1 MTGHGAGFCAGY
13 PVPGFMN
20 PGWGRGGG
28 RGRGRGGGGGGWRHR
43 HGYYATGSP
52 GGQRPWI
59 ADPAYAPPL
68 PGTFGPMMTQ
78 EQELGALKHQAKYL
92 ERALEQ
98 LRDRI
103 REVDSSAADSK
114 TK

>member
-1 MTGHGAGFCAGY
+1 
-13 PVPGFMN
+13 
-20 PGWGRGGG
+20 
-28 RGRGRGGGGGGWRHR
+28 
-43 HGYYATGSP
+43 
-52 GGQRPWI
+52 
-59 ADPAYAPPL
+59 
-68 PGTFGPMMTQ
+68 MMTQ